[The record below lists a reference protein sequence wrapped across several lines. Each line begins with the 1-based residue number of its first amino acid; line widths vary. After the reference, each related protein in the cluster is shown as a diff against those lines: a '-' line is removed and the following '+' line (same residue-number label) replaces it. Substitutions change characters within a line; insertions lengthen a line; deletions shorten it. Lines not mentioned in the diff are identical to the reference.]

1 MLEFKTVNT
10 GAKVIINIAPYKKF
24 LALKTAILHEIKE
37 SPLGVKLIKE
47 QSDKN
52 VLDSKLDFTGFMD
65 FLKNSIIGLDISEK
79 VNEALFDCLTN
90 CTYNMQKITLDLFD
104 TNPEIREDEYEIK
117 LKCIEENFRPFVK
130 SLASQWSILAP
141 KIGESQALNVILAQ
155 MSR

>member
-1 MLEFKTVNT
+1 MLEFKTINT

-104 TNPEIREDEYEIK
+104 TK
-117 LKCIEENFRPFVK
+117 L
-130 SLASQWSILAP
+130 
-141 KIGESQALNVILAQ
+141 
-155 MSR
+155 